1 MTMSKKSKKMLVP
14 ALAGLVA
21 LAVVASLQP
30 PAYAASSGGAE
41 TQAAEGPSREI
52 IDRYCVTC
60 HNERLQT
67 AGLMLDQL
75 DLSDIAGNAE
85 MLEKMVHKLRN
96 GQMPPEGRPRPD
108 VATLTGFLA
117 SLQTALDRVAVDNP
131 NPGRVASRRLNRL
144 EYANAI
150 NDLLAL
156 EIDSETLLP
165 SDMAGFGFDN
175 NAEVLSITPSL
186 MTRYIA
192 AATKISRAAVGS
204 PDNRPMMHVYD
215 VGYERRD
222 IRRDDNMPFATH
234 GGVAVRHHF
243 PLDGEYVFAIRL
255 KRNETI
261 ETIDGIDEDEH
272 QMEIRIDHELIR
284 EFDIGGRYRGP
295 DPGMLIAVP
304 EDDPEG
310 QILHEYRMRA
320 DTELE
325 IRVPVKAG
333 TRLVATG
340 FIDSAPSPS
349 MPDELPGV
357 DMLYISGPFDGSV
370 PGETPSRERIFTCR
384 PASPT
389 TGAEDACAREIFSTL
404 ARRAYRRPVTDAD
417 IDALLGVYREGRAD
431 RDFEAGVERGLE
443 TLLSMPSFLM
453 RVEQQPVDTR
463 PGAIYELSDLELA
476 SRLSFFLWKSIP
488 DDELLDLAD
497 EGRLGEPEVLTQQVQ
512 RLLADRRST
521 RFILDFAGQ
530 WLQMRNIDSQD
541 PDGALFAFF
550 NDSLRS
556 AMVQETQLFIED
568 QVRNDRAIPE
578 LLTATYSYLNDQLA
592 EHYGVAGVYG
602 SRFRRHEWNDDRRHG
617 LLGHASL
624 LTVTSYANRT
634 SVVLRGKWVLE
645 TLLGSPPPPPPPN
658 VPPLA
663 ESDRANP
670 TSLRERMEQHRQNPV
685 CASCHR
691 RMDPLGFAMEHFDA
705 TGRWRETDGGAPI
718 NAEIELSGQTINSPR
733 TLREA
738 LLAEGDREFVRTV
751 AEKMLIYALGR
762 GVLHTDQ
769 PLLRQ
774 IADRLEQSGEQW
786 STLVGTVVASDQFRM
801 RRAPMPEGD
810 ELVAAA
816 DQQ

>member
-1 MTMSKKSKKMLVP
+1 MTRPISTRLAVAAVMAAAMLVP
-14 ALAGLVA
+14 
-21 LAVVASLQP
+21 P
-30 PAYAASSGGAE
+30 
-41 TQAAEGPSREI
+41 AAEAQAPSREML
-52 IDRYCVTC
+52 DRYCVTC

-75 DLSDIAGNAE
+75 DLGDIAGNAE

-108 VATLTGFLA
+108 VATLTAFLA

-131 NPGRVASRRLNRL
+131 DPGRVASRRLNRL
-144 EYANAI
+144 EYANAV

-156 EIDSETLLP
+156 EIDSEALLP

-175 NAEVLSITPSL
+175 NADVLSITPSL
-186 MTRYIA
+186 MARYIA

-204 PDNRPMMHVYD
+204 PDNPAIMQVYK
-215 VGYERRD
+215 VGYEERD
-222 IRRDDNMPFATH
+222 ARRDDNMPFATV
-234 GGVAVRHHF
+234 GGISVRHHF
-243 PLDGEYVFAIRL
+243 PLDGEYVFAVRL
-255 KRNETI
+255 KRDETI
-261 ETIDGIDEDEH
+261 ETIEGIEEDPH
-272 QMEIRIDHELIR
+272 QLELRIDHELIR
-284 EFDIGGRYRGP
+284 EFDIGGRYPGP
-295 DPGMLIAVP
+295 DPGELIAVQ
-304 EDDPEG
+304 EDDVEG
-310 QILHEYRMRA
+310 QILHEYRMTA
-320 DTELE
+320 DRELE
-325 IRVPVKAG
+325 VRIPVRAG
-333 TRLVATG
+333 TRLVTVG
-340 FIDSAPSPS
+340 FTEAAPLPQSPIN
-349 MPDELPGV
+349 LPGV
-357 DMLYISGPFDGSV
+357 DMLYLSGPFDGSV
-370 PGETPSRERIFTCR
+370 PDETPSRERIFTCR
-384 PASPT
+384 PASAT
-389 TGAEDACAREIFSTL
+389 TEAEDACAREIFSTL

-578 LLTATYSYLNDQLA
+578 LLTANYSYLNDQLA

-663 ESDRANP
+663 ESDRTNP

-718 NAEIELSGQTINSPR
+718 NAEIELSGRTVNSPR

>member
-1 MTMSKKSKKMLVP
+1 MNMSKTILVS
-14 ALAGLVA
+14 ALAGVVA

-30 PAYAASSGGAE
+30 PAHAAPAGSAE
-41 TQAAEGPSREI
+41 TQAAEGLSRELL
-52 IDRYCVTC
+52 DRYCVTC

-85 MLEKMVHKLRN
+85 TLEKVVHKLRN
-96 GQMPPEGRPRPD
+96 GEMPPEGRPRPE
-108 VATLTGFLA
+108 VATVGAFLA
-117 SLQTALDRVAVDNP
+117 SLEIALDRAAAASPD
-131 NPGRVASRRLNRL
+131 PGRVASRRMNRL
-144 EYANAI
+144 EYANAVQ
-150 NDLLAL
+150 DLLAL
-156 EIDSETLLP
+156 EIDAETLLP

-175 NAEVLSITPSL
+175 NADVLSITPGL
-186 MTRYIA
+186 MSRYIA
-192 AATKISRAAVGS
+192 AATKISRAAMGS
-204 PDNRPMMHVYD
+204 PENRAMMHVYD

-222 IRRDDNMPFATH
+222 LRRDDNMPFATH

-272 QMEIRIDHELIR
+272 HMEIRIDHELIR
-284 EFDIGGRYRGP
+284 EFAIGGRYRGP

-310 QILHEYRMRA
+310 QILHEYRMTA
-320 DTELE
+320 DDELE
-325 IRVPVKAG
+325 VRVHVEAG

-340 FIDSAPSPS
+340 FTDSAPSPNVPS
-349 MPDELPGV
+349 ELPGV
-357 DMLYISGPFDGSV
+357 DKLFISGPFDGTV
-370 PGETPSRERIFTCR
+370 PDETPSRERILTCR

-389 TGAEDACAREIFSTL
+389 TAAEEACAQEIFSRL
-404 ARRAYRRPVTDAD
+404 ARRAYRRPVTDED
-417 IDALLGVYREGRAD
+417 VDLLLDVYREGRAD
-431 RDFEAGVERGLE
+431 RDFEAGIERGLE
-443 TLLSMPSFLM
+443 ALLSMPSFLL
-453 RVEQQPVDTR
+453 RVEQQPVDTQ

-476 SRLSFFLWKSIP
+476 SRLSFFIWKSIP
-488 DDELLDLAD
+488 DDELLDLAE
-497 EGRLGEPEVLTQQVQ
+497 EGRLREPEVLAEQVD
-512 RLLADRRST
+512 RLLADERSN
-521 RFILDFAGQ
+521 RFIDDFAGQ

-541 PDGALFAFF
+541 PDGALFATFD
-550 NDSLRS
+550 DSLRA
-556 AMVQETQLFIED
+556 AMVRETRLFLQD
-568 QVRNDRAIPE
+568 QVRRDRPVPE
-578 LLTATYSYLNDQLA
+578 LLTANYTFLNEQLA
-592 EHYGVAGVYG
+592 RHYDVEGVYG
-602 SRFRRHEWNDDRRHG
+602 SHFRRHEWNDDRRHG

-645 TLLGSPPPPPPPN
+645 TILGSPPPPPPPN

-663 ESDRANP
+663 ESDRARP

-685 CASCHR
+685 CASCHQ
-691 RMDPLGFAMEHFDA
+691 RMDLLGFALEHFDA
-705 TGRWRETDGGAPI
+705 VGRWRETDGGATI
-718 NAEIELSGQTINSPR
+718 NAEIELGGQTVDNPR
-733 TLREA
+733 TFREA

-762 GVLHTDQ
+762 GVLHTDR

-774 IADRLEQSGEQW
+774 ISDQLARSGERW
-786 STLVGTVVASDQFRM
+786 STLVGAVVASEQFRF
-801 RRAPMPEGD
+801 RRAPVPEGD

-816 DQQ
+816 ADQQ

>member
-1 MTMSKKSKKMLVP
+1 MTRSISTRLAVAAAMAAAMLVP
-14 ALAGLVA
+14 
-21 LAVVASLQP
+21 P
-30 PAYAASSGGAE
+30 
-41 TQAAEGPSREI
+41 AAEAQAPSREML
-52 IDRYCVTC
+52 DRYCVTC

-85 MLEKMVHKLRN
+85 TLEKMVHKLRN

-108 VATLTGFLA
+108 AATLGAFLA
-117 SLQTALDRVAVDNP
+117 TLQTALDRVAAETPD
-131 NPGRVASRRLNRL
+131 PGRVASRRLNRL
-144 EYANAI
+144 EYANAV

-156 EIDSETLLP
+156 EIDSEALLP

-175 NAEVLSITPSL
+175 NADVLSITPSL
-186 MTRYIA
+186 MARYIA

-204 PDNRPMMHVYD
+204 PDNRPMMQVYK
-215 VGYERRD
+215 VGYEERD
-222 IRRDDNMPFATH
+222 ARRDDNMPFATV
-234 GGVAVRHHF
+234 GGISVRHHF
-243 PLDGEYVFAIRL
+243 PLDGEYVFAVRL
-255 KRNETI
+255 KRDETI
-261 ETIDGIDEDEH
+261 ETIEGIEEDAH
-272 QMEIRIDHELIR
+272 QLEFRIDHELIR
-284 EFDIGGRYRGP
+284 EFDIGGQYPGP
-295 DPGMLIAVP
+295 DPGELIAVQ
-304 EDDPEG
+304 EDDVEG
-310 QILHEYRMRA
+310 QILHEYRMTA
-320 DTELE
+320 DRELE
-325 IRVPVKAG
+325 VRIPVRAG
-333 TRLVATG
+333 TRLVTVG
-340 FIDSAPSPS
+340 FTEAAPLPRSPIN
-349 MPDELPGV
+349 LPGV
-357 DMLYISGPFDGSV
+357 DMLYLSGPFDGSV
-370 PGETPSRERIFTCR
+370 PDVTPSRERIFTCR
-384 PASPT
+384 PASAT
-389 TGAEDACAREIFSTL
+389 TEAEHACAREIFSSL

-417 IDALLGVYREGRAD
+417 IDPLLGVYREGRAD

-488 DDELLDLAD
+488 DDELLDLAE
-497 EGRLGEPEVLTQQVQ
+497 EGRLREPEVLAEQVQ

-556 AMVQETQLFIED
+556 AMVQETQRFIED
-568 QVRNDRAIPE
+568 QVRTDRPIPA
-578 LLTATYSYLNDQLA
+578 LLTANYTFLNDQLA
-592 EHYGVAGVYG
+592 EHYGVEGVYG

-663 ESDRANP
+663 ESDRTNP
-670 TSLRERMEQHRQNPV
+670 TSLRDRMEQHRQNPV

-718 NAEIELSGQTINSPR
+718 NAEIELSGRTVNSPR

-769 PLLRQ
+769 PLLRR
-774 IADRLEQSGEQW
+774 IADQLEQSGERW
-786 STLVGTVVASDQFRM
+786 STLVGTVVASEQFRM
-801 RRAPMPEGD
+801 RRAPVPEGD

>member
-1 MTMSKKSKKMLVP
+1 MTRPISTRLAVAAAMAAAMLVP
-14 ALAGLVA
+14 
-21 LAVVASLQP
+21 P
-30 PAYAASSGGAE
+30 
-41 TQAAEGPSREI
+41 AAEAQAPSREML
-52 IDRYCVTC
+52 DRYCVTC

-85 MLEKMVHKLRN
+85 TLEKMVHKLRN

-108 VATLTGFLA
+108 AATLGAFLA
-117 SLQTALDRVAVDNP
+117 TLQTALDRVAAETPD
-131 NPGRVASRRLNRL
+131 PGRVASRRLNRL
-144 EYANAI
+144 EYANAV

-156 EIDSETLLP
+156 EIDSEALLP

-175 NAEVLSITPSL
+175 NADVLSITPSL
-186 MTRYIA
+186 MARYIA

-204 PDNRPMMHVYD
+204 PDNRPMMQVYK
-215 VGYERRD
+215 VGYEERD
-222 IRRDDNMPFATH
+222 ARRDDNMPFATV
-234 GGVAVRHHF
+234 GGISVRHHF
-243 PLDGEYVFAIRL
+243 PLDGEYVFAVRL
-255 KRNETI
+255 KRDETI
-261 ETIDGIDEDEH
+261 ETIEGIEEDEH
-272 QMEIRIDHELIR
+272 QLEFRIDHELIR
-284 EFDIGGRYRGP
+284 EFDIGGQYPGP
-295 DPGMLIAVP
+295 DPGELIAVQ
-304 EDDPEG
+304 EDDVEG
-310 QILHEYRMRA
+310 QILHEYRMTA
-320 DTELE
+320 DRELE
-325 IRVPVKAG
+325 VRVPVRAG
-333 TRLVATG
+333 TRLVTVG
-340 FIDSAPSPS
+340 FTEAAPLPRSPIN
-349 MPDELPGV
+349 LPGV
-357 DMLYISGPFDGSV
+357 DMLYVSGPFDGSV
-370 PGETPSRERIFTCR
+370 PDVTPSRERIFTCR
-384 PASPT
+384 PATAT
-389 TGAEDACAREIFSTL
+389 TEAEDACAREIFSAL

-417 IDALLGVYREGRAD
+417 IDPLLGVYREGRAD

-453 RVEQQPVDTR
+453 RVEQEPIDTR
-463 PGAIYELSDLELA
+463 PGAIYALSDLELA

-488 DDELLDLAD
+488 DDELLDLAE
-497 EGRLGEPEVLTQQVQ
+497 EGRLREPEVLAEQVQ
-512 RLLADRRST
+512 RLLADQRST

-556 AMVQETQLFIED
+556 AMVQETQLFIEE
-568 QVRNDRAIPE
+568 QVRNDRPIPE
-578 LLTATYSYLNDQLA
+578 MLTANYTFLNDQLA
-592 EHYGVAGVYG
+592 GHYGVEGVYG
-602 SRFRRHEWNDDRRHG
+602 TRFRRHEWNDDRRHG

-663 ESDRANP
+663 ESDRTNP

-718 NAEIELSGQTINSPR
+718 NAEIELSGRTVNSPR

-769 PLLRQ
+769 PLLRG
-774 IADRLEQSGEQW
+774 IADQLEQSGERW
-786 STLVGTVVASDQFRM
+786 STLVGTVVASEQFRM
-801 RRAPMPEGD
+801 RRAPVPEGD

>member
-1 MTMSKKSKKMLVP
+1 ML
-14 ALAGLVA
+14 
-21 LAVVASLQP
+21 
-30 PAYAASSGGAE
+30 
-41 TQAAEGPSREI
+41 
-52 IDRYCVTC
+52 DRYCVTC

-75 DLSDIAGNAE
+75 DLGDIAGNAE

-108 VATLTGFLA
+108 VATLTAFLA

-131 NPGRVASRRLNRL
+131 DPGRVASRRLNRL
-144 EYANAI
+144 EYANAV

-156 EIDSETLLP
+156 EIDSEALLP

-175 NAEVLSITPSL
+175 NADVLSITPSL
-186 MTRYIA
+186 MARYIA

-204 PDNRPMMHVYD
+204 PDNPAIMQVYK
-215 VGYERRD
+215 VGYEERD
-222 IRRDDNMPFATH
+222 ARRDDNMPFATV
-234 GGVAVRHHF
+234 GGISVRHHF
-243 PLDGEYVFAIRL
+243 PLDGEYVFAVRL
-255 KRNETI
+255 KRDETI
-261 ETIDGIDEDEH
+261 ETIEGIEEDPH
-272 QMEIRIDHELIR
+272 QLELRIDHELIR
-284 EFDIGGRYRGP
+284 EFDIGGRYPGP
-295 DPGMLIAVP
+295 DPGELIAVQ
-304 EDDPEG
+304 EDDVEG
-310 QILHEYRMRA
+310 QILHEYRMTA
-320 DTELE
+320 DRELE
-325 IRVPVKAG
+325 VRIPVRAG
-333 TRLVATG
+333 TRLVTVG
-340 FIDSAPSPS
+340 FTEAAPLPQSPIN
-349 MPDELPGV
+349 LPGV
-357 DMLYISGPFDGSV
+357 DMLYLSGPFDGSV
-370 PGETPSRERIFTCR
+370 PDETPSRERIFTCR
-384 PASPT
+384 PASAT
-389 TGAEDACAREIFSTL
+389 TEAEDACAREIFSTL

-578 LLTATYSYLNDQLA
+578 LLTANYSYLNDQLA

-663 ESDRANP
+663 ESDRTNP

-718 NAEIELSGQTINSPR
+718 NAEIELSGRTVNSPR

>member
-1 MTMSKKSKKMLVP
+1 MTMSKKMLVP

-30 PAYAASSGGAE
+30 PAYAASHGGAE

-108 VATLTGFLA
+108 VATLTGFLV

-156 EIDSETLLP
+156 EVDSETLLP

-204 PDNRPMMHVYD
+204 PDNRPVMQVYD

-222 IRRDDNMPFATH
+222 IRRDDDMPFATH

-272 QMEIRIDHELIR
+272 QMEMRIDHELIR
-284 EFDIGGRYRGP
+284 EFDIGGRYPGP

-320 DTELE
+320 DHELE
-325 IRVPVKAG
+325 FRVPVKAG
-333 TRLVATG
+333 ARLVAVG
-340 FIDSAPSPS
+340 FTDSAPSPN
-349 MPDELPGV
+349 MPDELPGL

-370 PGETPSRERIFTCR
+370 PDETPSRERIFTCR

-389 TGAEDACAREIFSTL
+389 PGAEDACAREIFSGL

-417 IDALLGVYREGRAD
+417 IDLLLRVYREGRAD

-443 TLLSMPSFLM
+443 ALLSMPSFLM

-488 DDELLDLAD
+488 DDELLDLAE
-497 EGRLGEPEVLTQQVQ
+497 EGRLREPEVLAEQVQ
-512 RLLADRRST
+512 RLLADPRAI
-521 RFILDFAGQ
+521 RFMDDFAGQ

-541 PDGALFAFF
+541 PDGALFAGFD
-550 NDSLRS
+550 DSLRA
-556 AMVQETQLFIED
+556 AMVQETQRFVQD
-568 QVRNDRAIPE
+568 QVRSDRPIQE
-578 LLTATYSYLNDQLA
+578 LLTANYTFLNEQLA
-592 EHYGVAGVYG
+592 RHYDVEGVYG
-602 SRFRRHEWNDDRRHG
+602 SHFRLHEWNDDRRHG

-663 ESDRANP
+663 ESDRTNP

-705 TGRWRETDGGAPI
+705 VGRWRETDGGAPI
-718 NAEIELSGQTINSPR
+718 NAEIELSGRTVNSPR

-769 PLLRQ
+769 PLLRR
-774 IADRLEQSGEQW
+774 IADQLEQSGERW
-786 STLVGTVVASDQFRM
+786 STLVGTLVASEQFRM
-801 RRAPMPEGD
+801 RQAPVPEGD
-810 ELVAAA
+810 ELVAA